1 MNTQAP
7 PSPRR
12 RSFMSHFQGGAAALA
27 AIVAG
32 SAAVAGAQTSPPR
45 FEPARHDKDDWL
57 DKIPGQH
64 RLIFDTTTPDGLGDA
79 IAFAANYIRSNRTDY
94 GLQPADLAVVI
105 VMRHRSTPFGYVD
118 AAWAKYAA
126 PMAARIRFKDPKTDE
141 PAKHNMYN
149 STDYGDLLPNRGV
162 NLDSLFKQGVQ
173 LAVCSSATRAMAG
186 VIATA
191 TGGNIDTINAELI
204 ASLVPNSRMV
214 PAGIITVNRAQ
225 ERGYSLV
232 KA

>member
-1 MNTQAP
+1 MNTQTP
-7 PSPRR
+7 PSSPRR
-12 RSFMSHFQGGAAALA
+12 SFLSQLQGGAAALA

-32 SAAVAGAQTSPPR
+32 SAAVASAQTAPQR
-45 FEPARHDKDDWL
+45 FEPVRHDKDDWL
-57 DKIPGQH
+57 DKLPGKH
-64 RLIFDTTTPDGLGDA
+64 RVIFDTTTPDGLGDA
-79 IAFAANYIRSNRTDY
+79 LAFASNYIRSNRTDY

-105 VMRHRSTPFGYVD
+105 VMRHRSTPFGYAD
-118 AAWAKYAA
+118 ATWAKYAA

-141 PAKHNMYN
+141 PARHNMYN
-149 STDYGDLLPNRGV
+149 STDYGDLLSNRGV

-173 LAVCSSATRAMAG
+173 FAVCASATRAMAG

-191 TGGNIDTINAELI
+191 TGGNADAINTELI